1 MTGINE
7 IEDFIKD
14 ILKKYRYDGAVVGI
28 SGGLD
33 SAVTAALCVKALG
46 KEKVHGILL
55 PERDSSRET
64 MKDSILVCDSLGISY
79 KTIPITKTLKSIG
92 VYPTKLP
99 MFMIP
104 NFIKK
109 KYIMRK
115 WRTLPKKDAFLEDLS
130 GTGNREFLKNI
141 ASYRVKHRVRMCYL
155 YLEAE
160 KINYAVVGTTN
171 KTEYLTGFYVK
182 WGDGASDIEP
192 LIHLYK
198 TKIYDLARDLNV
210 PEKIIKK
217 APSPDLIPGI
227 TDEFVFG
234 TSYKTLDRI
243 LMNIESGKALNEEDV
258 GKVDR
263 IKKIVEVSNK
273 RELIMYGLEDYKGD
287 KIKSKIKIII

>member
-7 IEDFIKD
+7 IEDFIKH

-160 KINYAVVGTTN
+160 KVNYAVVGTTN

-198 TKIYDLARDLNV
+198 TQVYDLARDLNV
-210 PEKIIKK
+210 PKKIIKK

-243 LMNIESGKALNEEDV
+243 LMNIESGRALNEEDI

-263 IKKIVEVSNK
+263 IKKIVEVSKK
-273 RELIMYGLEDYKGD
+273 RELIMYGLEDYKRD
-287 KIKSKIKIII
+287 KIKNKIKSII

>member
-109 KYIMRK
+109 KYIMGK

-160 KINYAVVGTTN
+160 KVNYAVVGTTN

-198 TKIYDLARDLNV
+198 TKVYDLARDLNV

-243 LMNIESGKALNEEDV
+243 LMNIESGRALNEEDV

-263 IKKIVEVSNK
+263 IKKIVQVSKK

-287 KIKSKIKIII
+287 KIKSKIKSII